1 MVTVIMT
8 TTESV
13 VANAFG
19 GPEVL
24 TVIEEALPDPGPGQV
39 LLELRAVGVNPI
51 DHKLYSG
58 AFGADASRL
67 PIRPGI
73 EASGVVLAVSPG
85 AAGPTG
91 PVAVGDEV
99 ITYAGE
105 GAYTRRLVVGAESV
119 YPRPQALT
127 WEQSAGLLVTGGT
140 ASEAIVVTGVVE
152 GETLLIHG
160 AAGGVGSLAVQ
171 LAVAKGV
178 TVIGTAAADNHEYLR
193 GLGAIPVTYGD
204 GLEARVRELAPN
216 GVDAAFDT
224 AGTDEAVDVSLALVV
239 DRKRIVTIVA
249 FGRAQGEGFVAI
261 GGGNP
266 DSAGIREAAWPRLI
280 ETAARGDLDV
290 VVAKTFPLTEAAR
303 AHAELQRPHPRGKF
317 ILIP

>member
-1 MVTVIMT
+1 MS
-8 TTESV
+8 TTESI

-24 TVIEEALPDPGPGQV
+24 AVSEEELPAPAPGQV
-39 LLELRAVGVNPI
+39 LVEMRAIGVNPI
-51 DHKLYSG
+51 DYKLYSG
-58 AFGADASRL
+58 ALGANESRL
-67 PIRPGI
+67 PLHLGA
-73 EASGVVLAVSPG
+73 EGSGVVLEVGAD
-85 AAGPTG
+85 AAGPAG
-91 PVAVGDEV
+91 PISVGDEV
-99 ITYAGE
+99 IAYPGE
-105 GAYTRRLVVGAESV
+105 GAYTRKLVLPADYVF
-119 YPRPQALT
+119 PRPEALS
-127 WEQSAGLLVTGGT
+127 WEQSAGLMVAGTT
-140 ASEAIVVTGVVE
+140 ASEAIVVTGVVG

-178 TVIGTAAADNHEYLR
+178 TVIGTAAESNHEYLR

-204 GLEARVRELAPN
+204 GLESRVRALAPN

-224 AGTDEAVDVSLALVV
+224 AGTDEAVDVSLALVA

-249 FGRAQGEGFVAI
+249 FGRAQQDGFVAI
-261 GGGNP
+261 GAGNP
-266 DSAGIREAAWPRLI
+266 DTPRIRKAARLGLVEAA
-280 ETAARGDLDV
+280 ADGKLDV

-317 ILIP
+317 VLIP